1 MKFEESSNPGK
12 KISFVLGSM
21 GRGGAERVI
30 SILSNEF
37 ANEGWITQICLLLF
51 NRVDYELDKS
61 TKIFDFT
68 GGMSSRLKRLP
79 YWLRTI
85 RHYVKKEKP
94 DVIVSFAARI
104 NVLVLLA
111 TLGLRVKVIVSERN
125 DPKHDGRGFIT
136 RLMVRLLYP
145 FANRIIFQTK
155 RSLQYFSK
163 NILKKGEVI
172 PNPISVSCYAS
183 NQKKKKIVTVGRLT
197 KQKNQSLLIRAFANI
212 QKDFPDYE
220 LYIYGDGEQ
229 KENLIALSESLNIG
243 NKVHFEG
250 NILNVHEKIADAEL
264 FVLSSDYEGLSN
276 ALLEALMMGIPCIST
291 DCAGADE
298 FINNDE
304 NGLLVQVGNE
314 CDLYNTMKKVLSD
327 DLLRIKLAKN
337 AKINSTSFEKDYVLK
352 QWMNVIGDIKCFGN

>member
-1 MKFEESSNPGK
+1 MKFEESSNSGK

-30 SILSNEF
+30 SILSSEF
-37 ANEGWITQICLLLF
+37 ANEGWNTQICLLLF

-111 TLGLRVKVIVSERN
+111 TLGLHVKVIVSERN
-125 DPKHDGRGFIT
+125 DPKYDGRGFIT

-145 FANRIIFQTK
+145 FANRIVFQTK
-155 RSLQYFSK
+155 RSLQYFPK
-163 NILKKGEVI
+163 NILKKGEII

-197 KQKNQSLLIRAFANI
+197 KQKNQSLLIKAFANI

-229 KENLIALSESLNIG
+229 KGNLVALSESLNIG

-250 NILNVHEKIADAEL
+250 NIPNVHEKITDAEL

-291 DCAGADE
+291 NCAGADE
-298 FINNDE
+298 YIE
-304 NGLLVQVGNE
+304 NGTNGFVIPVG
-314 CDLYNTMKKVLSD
+314 DQKKLEKIIIKLLSD
-327 DLLRIKLAKN
+327 SELRKN
-337 AKINSTSFEKDYVLK
+337 VSGNAQKYSQTFHKKI
-352 QWMNVIGDIKCFGN
+352 VIQRWRELFK

>member
-1 MKFEESSNPGK
+1 MKANEEIIQKK
-12 KISFVLGSM
+12 KISFILGSM

-30 SILSNEF
+30 SILSSEF
-37 ANEGWITQICLLLF
+37 ASEGWATQICLLLF

-68 GGMSSRLKRLP
+68 GGGGARLKRFP
-79 YWLRTI
+79 YWLWII

-111 TLGLRVKVIVSERN
+111 TLGLHVKVVVSERN

-145 FANRIIFQTK
+145 FANKIVFQTK
-155 RSLQYFSK
+155 RSLQYFPK
-163 NILKKGEVI
+163 IILKKGEII

-197 KQKNQSLLIRAFANI
+197 KQKNQSMLIKAFANI
-212 QKDFPDYE
+212 QKDFPDYG

-229 KENLIALSESLNIG
+229 KGTLIELSEDLG
-243 NKVHFEG
+243 VADKVHFEG
-250 NILNVHEKIADAEL
+250 NVPNVHEQIADAEL

-276 ALLEALMMGIPCIST
+276 ALLEALMMGLPCIST
-291 DCAGADE
+291 NVAGADE
-298 FINNDE
+298 FIE
-304 NGLLVQVGNE
+304 SGVNGLVVPVGNQNNLTDAMCE
-314 CDLYNTMKKVLSD
+314 VLSNPEFRHF
-327 DLLRIKLAKN
+327 LSKN
-337 AKINSTSFEKDYVLK
+337 AKSRSIAYKSDVIQKKWKD
-352 QWMNVIGDIKCFGN
+352 VIT

>member
-1 MKFEESSNPGK
+1 MKANEEIIQKK
-12 KISFVLGSM
+12 KISFILGSM

-30 SILSNEF
+30 SILSSEF
-37 ANEGWITQICLLLF
+37 AKKKWKTQICLLLF

-68 GGMSSRLKRLP
+68 GKKSSRLKRLP

-125 DPKHDGRGFIT
+125 DPKCDGRGFIT

-155 RSLQYFSK
+155 RSLQYFPK

-183 NQKKKKIVTVGRLT
+183 NQKEKKIVTVGRLT
-197 KQKNQSLLIRAFANI
+197 KQKNQSLLIKAFANI

-220 LYIYGDGEQ
+220 LYIYGEGEQ
-229 KENLIALSESLNIG
+229 KGSLKVLSESLNIV

-250 NILNVHEKIADAEL
+250 NVPNVHEKIADAEL
-264 FVLSSDYEGLSN
+264 FVLPSDYEGLSN
-276 ALLEALMMGIPCIST
+276 ALLEALMMGLPCIST
-291 DCAGADE
+291 NCAGADE
-298 FINNDE
+298 FIENETSGFIVPVGNQEKLENAMRKLLLNTNMQKKFSE
-304 NGLLVQVGNE
+304 NGKYLSKKYEKNVVVKKWMECLV
-314 CDLYNTMKKVLSD
+314 
-327 DLLRIKLAKN
+327 
-337 AKINSTSFEKDYVLK
+337 
-352 QWMNVIGDIKCFGN
+352 

>member
-1 MKFEESSNPGK
+1 MKFEESSNLEK

-30 SILSNEF
+30 SILSSEF
-37 ANEGWITQICLLLF
+37 ANDGWITQICLLLF

-111 TLGLRVKVIVSERN
+111 TLGLHVKVIVSERN

-145 FANRIIFQTK
+145 FANRIVFQTK
-155 RSLQYFSK
+155 RSLQYFPK
-163 NILKKGEVI
+163 NILKKGEII

-183 NQKKKKIVTVGRLT
+183 SQKKKKIVTVGRLT
-197 KQKNQSLLIRAFANI
+197 KQKNQSMLIRAFANI
-212 QKDFPDYE
+212 QKDFPDHE

-229 KENLIALSESLNIG
+229 KGNLIALSESLNIV

-250 NILNVHEKIADAEL
+250 NIPNVHEKITDAEL

-291 DCAGADE
+291 NCAGVDE
-298 FINNDE
+298 AIQNGVCGLIVPIKDEEKLENAMREVLSNPDVQKEFSE
-304 NGLLVQVGNE
+304 NGKFLSKKYEKNVVVKKWMEYLV
-314 CDLYNTMKKVLSD
+314 
-327 DLLRIKLAKN
+327 
-337 AKINSTSFEKDYVLK
+337 
-352 QWMNVIGDIKCFGN
+352 

>member
-1 MKFEESSNPGK
+1 MKFNESSNSRK
-12 KISFVLGSM
+12 KISFFLGSM

-30 SILSNEF
+30 SILSSEF
-37 ANEGWITQICLLLF
+37 ANNGWNTHICLLLF

-68 GGMSSRLKRLP
+68 GLISSRLKRIP
-79 YWLRTI
+79 YWLQSI

-94 DVIVSFAARI
+94 DVIISFAARI

-111 TLGLRVKVIVSERN
+111 TLGLHVKVIVSERN
-125 DPKHDGRGFIT
+125 DPKHDGRGIIT
-136 RLMVRLLYP
+136 RLMVRLLYS
-145 FANRIIFQTK
+145 FANKIVFQTK
-155 RSLQYFSK
+155 RSLQYFPK

-197 KQKNQSLLIRAFANI
+197 KQKNQSMLISAFANI
-212 QKDFPDYE
+212 RKDFPDYE

-229 KENLIALSESLNIG
+229 KGNLIALSEVLNVR
-243 NKVHFEG
+243 NHVHFEG
-250 NILNVHEKIADAEL
+250 NIPNVHEEIADAEL

-291 DCAGADE
+291 NCAGADE
-298 FINNDE
+298 FINNE
-304 NGLLVQVGNE
+304 TNGLLVHVGNE
-314 CDLYNTMKKVLSD
+314 FDLCNAMKKVLGD
-327 DLLRIKLAKN
+327 DLLRIKFARN
-337 AKINSTSFEKDYVLK
+337 AKINSTSFEKDVVLK
-352 QWMNVIGDIKCFGN
+352 QWMNVIGDMKC